1 MSIQKSVL
9 ALRPT
14 AYYPLQETAAG
25 TILDA
30 SGNGYNGIT
39 VGSNIT
45 YAQPG
50 IWTPW
55 PDQKLMTFPGNS
67 NGYISIPD
75 FPTMG
80 GSHTYSMWVRKNN
93 TTLSHQTILGQQGSA
108 NAFACSYLKISDPTA
123 SILSLEI
130 VTVPMTDGTSNTT
143 TSLHR
148 IGNSRYAMALG
159 TTYHIVVVVDVS
171 TSPGTLSA
179 YMNGSLAGSSTLPA
193 GAYPVPG
200 YGQMVLGAG
209 YYGGT
214 VGDYAGVSMAHV
226 AFFPR
231 ALTPTEVARLYNV
244 AVSNT
249 GHTKISGTVRD
260 GAGVGVARVVRVYS
274 RASGQL
280 LGETTSASDGTYTC
294 PLYGGELEEV
304 FVVALDDDA
313 PPDYN
318 AAIID
323 KQIPIGA

>member
-30 SGNGYNGIT
+30 SGNGYNGTT
-39 VGSNIT
+39 VGSGIT

-55 PDQKLMTFPGNS
+55 PDQKLMAFPGGS
-67 NGYISIPD
+67 NGYIRIPD

-93 TTLSHQTILGQQGSA
+93 TTLSHQTILGQRGRA
-108 NAFACSYLKISDPTA
+108 DNYACSYLKSSDPTA
-123 SILSLEI
+123 SSFSPDI
-130 VTVPMTDGTSNTT
+130 VTVPMTDGTSNNT
-143 TSLHR
+143 TSTHR
-148 IGNSRYAMALG
+148 VGNSRYAMALD

-171 TSPGTLSA
+171 TSPGTLSM

-200 YGQMVLGAG
+200 FDQMVLGAG
-209 YYGGT
+209 YYAGS
-214 VGDYAGVSMAHV
+214 VVDYAGVSMAHV

-231 ALTPTEVARLYNV
+231 ALTPTEIARLYSV
-244 AVSNT
+244 ATSNS
-249 GHTKISGTVRD
+249 GHTKVTGTVRD
-260 GAGVGVARVVRVYS
+260 GAGVGVARVVRVYA
-274 RASGQL
+274 RGDGRL
-280 LGETTSASDGTYTC
+280 LGETTSASDGSYTC
-294 PLYGGELEEV
+294 PLFGGELEEV
-304 FVVALDDDA
+304 YVLALDDDS

-318 AAIID
+318 APIVD
-323 KQIPIGA
+323 RQIPIGA